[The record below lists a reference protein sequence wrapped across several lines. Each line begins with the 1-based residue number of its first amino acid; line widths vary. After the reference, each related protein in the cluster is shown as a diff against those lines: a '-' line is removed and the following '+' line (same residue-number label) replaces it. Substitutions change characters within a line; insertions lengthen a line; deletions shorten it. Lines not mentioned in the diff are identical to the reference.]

1 MSKSYSQVVQQIEV
15 LKAEAEKLRKKE
27 VDDVIKRIK
36 DAIKV
41 YGLTAADLGLASR
54 APRAAKAAGR
64 RLGKG
69 RAGKAAQAQA
79 RYRDDKGNS
88 WVGRGKRP
96 QWLRDA
102 LAAGKTLQDFAV
114 A

>member
-27 VDDVIKRIK
+27 VDDVIKRMK
-36 DAIKV
+36 EAIKV
-41 YGLTAADLGLASR
+41 YGLSASDLGLSAARTAR
-54 APRAAKAAGR
+54 AAKAPARRARKPRAAKSAAPV
-64 RLGKG
+64 
-69 RAGKAAQAQA
+69 
-79 RYRDDKGNS
+79 RYRDANGNS

-114 A
+114 S